1 MKPAARP
8 DSILRQPEW
17 VAALI
22 ASVFIVWLHFFFL
35 RHAGGL
41 WRDEVNLINLAG
53 RHSVADLLKDS
64 FPILMPLLVSG
75 WTAVG
80 LGQNDF
86 SLRVLGALIGLGI
99 PAAFWLA
106 AWTSR
111 RAPLFSLALFGLN
124 LLAISYGDSLR
135 AFGLG
140 SLLIVL
146 TAAAAWSFLQKPSW
160 RRASILALAAILSV
174 QALYQNAVLFAAIG
188 CGAWVVCGRR
198 KDFRAAGKIL
208 VAALLAAASLL
219 PYWKIL
225 SGLPAAAVSE
235 RTGFEPDRVL
245 NNLFAVIGFPKPA
258 CAWVWEFLMLVALGF
273 GAAALFARGKKTN
286 AAAGDNLADELPVF
300 AGATL
305 LAALVGF
312 AGFLWFAALPT
323 QAWYFL
329 PLTALVAVCLDF
341 GLPLPALNRLT
352 RAAFFTLA
360 AAIAL
365 LSALFAQGGL
375 NQRFTNVDV
384 LAQRLAAEASPQDYI
399 IVTPWHCGVSFE
411 RYFKSATPWQ
421 TLPPLADHST
431 HRYDLLR
438 EQMKTP
444 GALQSEW
451 DQIAATLQGGHC
463 VWVVGNLDIPRPGAR
478 RPADLPL
485 PPLKGFGWSDYPYTL
500 NWADQTAWYLKTHSR
515 QYELVDTGTDGNVN
529 PNEDLQLFKVK
540 GWIATSSEINRP

>member
-1 MKPAARP
+1 MKHAARS

-17 VAALI
+17 LAALI

-41 WRDEVNLINLAG
+41 WRDEVNLINLSG
-53 RHSVADLLKDS
+53 RHSVADMLKDS

-86 SLRVLGALIGLGI
+86 NLRLLGTLIGLGI
-99 PAAFWLA
+99 PAAFWVA
-106 AWTSR
+106 AWSSR
-111 RAPLFSLALFGLN
+111 RAPLFGLALFGLN

-146 TAAAAWSFLQKPSW
+146 TAAAAWHFLRKPSW
-160 RRASILALAAILSV
+160 LRAGLLALAAILSV

-188 CGAWVVCGRR
+188 CGAWAVCGRR
-198 KDFRAAGKIL
+198 RDFHAAGKIL
-208 VAALLAAASLL
+208 LAAVLAAVSLL
-219 PYWKIL
+219 PYWKIF

-235 RTGFEPDRVL
+235 RTGFEPGRVFG
-245 NNLFAVIGFPKPA
+245 NIFAVIGFPKPA
-258 CAWVWEFLMLVALGF
+258 CAWVWIFLALVTLGF
-273 GAAALFARGKKTN
+273 GGAALLARGKKTA
-286 AAAGDNLADELPVF
+286 AAAGETLPDDLPVF

-312 AGFLWFAALPT
+312 TGFLWIAALPT
-323 QAWYFL
+323 QPWYFL
-329 PLTALVAVCLDF
+329 PLAALVAVCLDF
-341 GLPLPALNRLT
+341 GLPLPALT
-352 RAAFFTLA
+352 RFSRSAFFTLA
-360 AAIAL
+360 AAIAIL
-365 LSALFAQGGL
+365 AAAFAQLGL
-375 NQRFTNVDV
+375 NLRLTNVDI

-399 IVTPWHCGVSFE
+399 IVTPWHCGISFE

-444 GALQSEW
+444 GALQPEC

-478 RPADLPL
+478 RPPELPP
-485 PPLKGFGWSDYPYTL
+485 PPLKGFGWSDFPYTL
-500 NWADQTAWYLKTHSR
+500 NWADQAAWYLKNHSR
-515 QYELVDTGTDGNVN
+515 QFELVDTGAGGNVN

-540 GWIATSSEINRP
+540 GWKTSAVETNRP